1 MKQFLFFLL
10 FYYIQSDLTNE
21 ERKNLF
27 KKVTKLLT
35 FNKYIFSP
43 LKDNSEDTYKEI
55 KYEAS
60 KINELLKKYNFPN
73 SYNYIKEQNMTPIIK
88 NQGYCGSCWS
98 FASSTALSYRFHKKG
113 INVDLSPQY
122 PLSCYIRDCDMGDH
136 LIDSNFNLVKNG
148 TVTEECM
155 PYSSSD
161 GINYEILE
169 CPSKCEDG
177 SDIIKYYSKSAY
189 TTKFDYNQENYY
201 DIVTLMIDQ
210 LINYGPLQSEIDVYD
225 DFSNLIY
232 EYDCEN
238 LIYRHDEKYSYVG
251 GHAVVIVGYGVVDN
265 QFYWIIQNSWGY
277 DFCNNGFAK
286 IEFAEIGIESVV
298 ISEPYIE
305 NNSSSK
311 DISITF
317 NNLGEDCSMKF
328 SSTDSENNFEMY
340 FKNDNSK
347 IYFQC
352 GSNFPTDNNEGICSI
367 SLRSAKKTQGIYK
380 YSEHN
385 ALLNSNKYN
394 LNFYTIPN
402 QFNFYGYNFISPYF
416 ANDITYISQIGNK
429 IILYY
434 ESYEDN
440 SNILPNI
447 YPNNKVNTP
456 LSQCKLK
463 NYDSFKMII
472 CDVQSSEFS
481 YFSSSPNESLAY
493 DILCGYKEE
502 VYSKI
507 DILDTNKY
515 PVFKIK
521 RIIIENMGYI
531 SYNNN
536 IVLIADV
543 EGSFTQNYDYFTFL
557 SLIKAEYNKM

>member
-1 MKQFLFFLL
+1 
-10 FYYIQSDLTNE
+10 
-21 ERKNLF
+21 
-27 KKVTKLLT
+27 
-35 FNKYIFSP
+35 
-43 LKDNSEDTYKEI
+43 
-55 KYEAS
+55 
-60 KINELLKKYNFPN
+60 
-73 SYNYIKEQNMTPIIK
+73 MTPIIK

-201 DIVTLMIDQ
+201 DIVTLMIDL

-347 IYFQC
+347 I
-352 GSNFPTDNNEGICSI
+352 
-367 SLRSAKKTQGIYK
+367 
-380 YSEHN
+380 
-385 ALLNSNKYN
+385 
-394 LNFYTIPN
+394 
-402 QFNFYGYNFISPYF
+402 
-416 ANDITYISQIGNK
+416 
-429 IILYY
+429 
-434 ESYEDN
+434 
-440 SNILPNI
+440 
-447 YPNNKVNTP
+447 
-456 LSQCKLK
+456 
-463 NYDSFKMII
+463 
-472 CDVQSSEFS
+472 
-481 YFSSSPNESLAY
+481 
-493 DILCGYKEE
+493 
-502 VYSKI
+502 
-507 DILDTNKY
+507 
-515 PVFKIK
+515 
-521 RIIIENMGYI
+521 
-531 SYNNN
+531 
-536 IVLIADV
+536 
-543 EGSFTQNYDYFTFL
+543 
-557 SLIKAEYNKM
+557 